1 MKYALIGCGMIVP
14 NHIKAAP
21 ETGPEQT
28 LPACE
33 PAASGKAVRLPL
45 GSGATVDYT
54 GRFDK

>member
-1 MKYALIGCGMIVP
+1 MIAP

-28 LPACE
+28 LPVCE
-33 PAASGKAVRLPL
+33 SAASGKPVRLPL